1 MYVLTTSSIIAKS
14 NLNAKTSSIGTWKIV
29 VAPADLILVKI
40 VQKKS
45 GQYTLCN
52 SFKICREK
60 LCQLALSADS
70 FAHFGRNGEQATLIP
85 LDTTTYYN
93 LLLATNRTL
102 LLNTL

>member
-1 MYVLTTSSIIAKS
+1 MYWRLRVSLQKS
-14 NLNAKTSSIGTWKIV
+14 NLNAKTSGIETWKIV
-29 VAPADLILVKI
+29 VALVKI
-40 VQKKS
+40 VHKKS